1 MGENQTVHTSL
12 STMSEESL
20 DTVPLRVVVTT
31 EFRNRL
37 KSHSA
42 RIGVSMGEVLEAI
55 ADEPLRQLELET
67 LEKAKAASKKAK

>member
-1 MGENQTVHTSL
+1 MPEQSPDTTRLSVEVTS
-12 STMSEESL
+12 
-20 DTVPLRVVVTT
+20 
-31 EFRNRL
+31 EFKNRL